1 MPAAAS
7 AVAEGNDAIER
18 CAAELAGAGDLY
30 LCFATAALQPAFERG
45 LQAFD
50 AQVFGCSAAGV
61 IGGDREIEQAPAA
74 VALALR
80 DVDVL
85 PLRAPLDDGGSQAG
99 FGLGNIWPGDAV
111 AGLVMADYAAF
122 NGDRFLREFQRVRGF
137 APLAGGLGSGPSHA
151 SIFCGDRVSSSAMA
165 ALILRGRLRCEIVV
179 SPCCEPLTA
188 PATIAVSESNT
199 IHKLGDAT
207 PIDILRETVVNTP
220 EGGEAART
228 GNIFGGIL
236 LDDRK
241 AEPGRGDY
249 LIRTLVGADN
259 DAGSISIS
267 GPAPVGERFAFLYR
281 TPEVAGDD
289 LSARLADVKRRSDGA
304 APLFGVYFDC
314 AGRGRALYEEDSV
327 DIGIIRREL
336 GDFPL
341 VGFHGNGELAP
352 AGRRNVLHNFTG
364 VLALVWERE

>member
-1 MPAAAS
+1 MPAIAS

-18 CAAELAGAGDLY
+18 CAAELTGAGDLY
-30 LCFATAALQPAFERG
+30 LCFATAPLQPVFARG

-61 IGGDREIEQAPAA
+61 VGGDREIEQAPAA

-85 PLRAPLDDGGSQAG
+85 PLWAPLDDGGSQAG
-99 FGLGNIWPGDAV
+99 FGLGNIWPRDAV
-111 AGLVMADYAAF
+111 AGLVFADHAAF
-122 NGDRFLREFQRVRGF
+122 NADRFLREFQRVRGF
-137 APLAGGLGSGPSHA
+137 APLAGGLASGAPHA
-151 SIFCGDRVSSSAMA
+151 SIFCGDRVASSSVA

-179 SPCCEPLTA
+179 TQCCEPLTE
-188 PATIAVSESNT
+188 PATIAVSEANT
-199 IHKLGDAT
+199 IHKLGDTT
-207 PIDILRETVVNTP
+207 PIEMLRTSVVQTP
-220 EGGEAART
+220 EAGEAART

-236 LDDRK
+236 IDDRRI
-241 AEPGRGDY
+241 EPGRGDY

-281 TPEVAGDD
+281 TAE
-289 LSARLADVKRRSDGA
+289 LSSLDFESRLADVARRSDGA
-304 APLFGVYFDC
+304 PPLFGVYFDC
-314 AGRGRALYEEDSV
+314 AGRGRTLYEEENV
-327 DIGIIRREL
+327 DIGIIRRRL

-341 VGFHGNGELAP
+341 VGFQGNGEIAP

-364 VLALVWERE
+364 VLALVWGTE